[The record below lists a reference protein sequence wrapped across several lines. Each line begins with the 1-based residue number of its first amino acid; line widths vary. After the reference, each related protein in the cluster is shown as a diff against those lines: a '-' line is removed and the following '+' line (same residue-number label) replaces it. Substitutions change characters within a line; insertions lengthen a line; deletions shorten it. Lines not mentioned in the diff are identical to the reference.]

1 MYKKYSMIKKKKVSL
16 VLTTINK
23 VSKNILNIEKRCQ
36 KKNWEFQVIG
46 DKKTPK
52 NFKLNYGIF
61 YSLSDQ
67 YKLGLNYTKKSLVN
81 SYARKNVAYLMSIKN
96 GADIIIETD
105 DDNYPLNNFFKERSL
120 VHKFYQ
126 VKNKGWIN
134 IYDIFKRDKSLIWPR
149 GLPLSE
155 ILKKK
160 KFKFKL
166 KKNKCFI
173 QQGLCNL
180 NPDVDA
186 IFRLIND
193 QINVKF
199 KSNLKIGIS
208 NNSITAFNS
217 QNTTWFKE
225 AFSLLYLPSTC
236 TMRATDIWR
245 SFVAQRIMWENDW
258 YLLYHDATVWQER
271 NVHDLM
277 KDFKDEIPGYL
288 NNDRIVKT
296 LEDLNIKSGEQF
308 LGENVLKCY
317 QAFVDMEL
325 VGQEEIK
332 LIHAWNEDLDKLIS
346 T

>member
-1 MYKKYSMIKKKKVSL
+1 MIKKNKVSL

-23 VSKNILNIEKRCQ
+23 VSKNILNIEKGCK

-67 YKLGLNYTKKSLVN
+67 YKLGLSYTKKSLVN
-81 SYARKNVAYLMSIKN
+81 SYARKNIAYLMSIKN

-105 DDNYPLNNFFKERSL
+105 DDNYPLNNFFKERFL

-134 IYDIFKRDKSLIWPR
+134 IYDIFKRNKSLIWPR

-160 KFKFKL
+160 KFKLKF
-166 KKNKCFI
+166 KKNECFI

-193 QINVKF
+193 KINVKF

-208 NNSITAFNS
+208 NHSITAFNS

-225 AFSLLYLPSTC
+225 AFPLLYLPSTC

-245 SFVAQRIMWENDW
+245 SIIAQVILYNDGKDI
-258 YLLYHDATVWQER
+258 LFHSPNVFQKR
-271 NVHDLM
+271 NPHIIM
-277 KDFKDEIPGYL
+277 KDFKDEIPVYL
-288 NNDRIVKT
+288 NIESIYHSLKKINLKKGHKNYLYNLV
-296 LEDLNIKSGEQF
+296 
-308 LGENVLKCY
+308 KCY
-317 QAFVDMEL
+317 KHLCKNGFFEKKEMPLIYAWKEDIE
-325 VGQEEIK
+325 K
-332 LIHAWNEDLDKLIS
+332 LI
-346 T
+346 